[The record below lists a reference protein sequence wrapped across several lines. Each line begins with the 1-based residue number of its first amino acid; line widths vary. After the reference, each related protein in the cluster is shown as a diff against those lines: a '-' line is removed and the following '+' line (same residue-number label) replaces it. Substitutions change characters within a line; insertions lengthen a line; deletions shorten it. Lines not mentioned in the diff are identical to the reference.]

1 MKMHLILLTILLM
14 ASSCQKPAPEVSP
27 LADPSG
33 LKVEQTDL
41 TAVVLRWTDNAQGE
55 RGYRVF
61 MRAEG
66 GSYNVEPLETIAADA
81 TEFVFSDLTTGA
93 VYDFGVQAV
102 SEDFQLHS
110 KVVYLNDYK
119 VLDREGLGNMEG
131 ADRVAAPS
139 DVKAVQK
146 SNKVVTLTW
155 VDNADDEKGYN
166 LYMREA
172 SAESFGEPAATVK
185 ADVVTYEFKDLE
197 VGASYVF
204 GVQAAGASIMNDS
217 KIIAGDEIVLR
228 DLDAEAEAAK
238 KVPQVVSVK
247 TSYAYV
253 AVTYKVEKMTGSN
266 PEHGVCLSA
275 EGTPS
280 VNDIK
285 VYGPEIK
292 ANAEILQV
300 VPNAYLEDGK
310 EYQMCVFI
318 KDGSDYVY
326 SEPQA
331 VKLEAQPAAV
341 ELVWEKQDYAGA
353 EGVEIYKTTSQLNE
367 RNFNAWY
374 AVADP
379 SKVDFRVMYPE
390 TKGSK
395 KTVQAQAEAA
405 DGCLALINGAIYGN
419 YNIGVI
425 FTEGKMTQEWHG
437 EIEGCYWATNSQ
449 LYQLTRPIIGVD
461 QSGKAGAYWVGVP
474 QQGTFHYYDRPQANV
489 VGQAKYGK
497 VSATSPVDAVEWN
510 PYYAISCGPMV
521 LYDGK
526 VSADNTMVDDT
537 HYYTNYECWDESGVY
552 SAHPD
557 RSAVGVTADGK
568 IVLFI
573 CDGRIDASQGA
584 YMKELGPIM
593 KSLGCVHAMNL
604 DGGGSTGMWVN
615 GAGMINHMDGSSW
628 RAVKSTLG
636 FFKK

>member
-1 MKMHLILLTILLM
+1 MKIHLTLLAIVMM
-14 ASSCQKPAPEVSP
+14 ASSCQKPAPEATP

-33 LKVEQTDL
+33 LKAEPKDL
-41 TAVVLRWTDNAQGE
+41 TTVVLTWTDNAQGE
-55 RGYRVF
+55 KGYRIF
-61 MRAEG
+61 LRGEG
-66 GSYNVEPLETIAADA
+66 DSYYVDPVATVAADA
-81 TEFVFSDLTTGA
+81 VEYEFSGLEAGA

-102 SEDFQLHS
+102 SEDFRLNSQ
-110 KVVYLNDYK
+110 VVYLLNYELPAPEIPEDPE
-119 VLDREGLGNMEG
+119 DPEDPETP
-131 ADRVAAPS
+131 ADPE
-139 DVKAVQK
+139 DPKDDPAVPETDPK
-146 SNKVVTLTW
+146 
-155 VDNADDEKGYN
+155 
-166 LYMREA
+166 
-172 SAESFGEPAATVK
+172 
-185 ADVVTYEFKDLE
+185 
-197 VGASYVF
+197 
-204 GVQAAGASIMNDS
+204 
-217 KIIAGDEIVLR
+217 KIPEI
-228 DLDAEAEAAK
+228 K
-238 KVPQVVSVK
+238 SVK

-253 AVTYKVEKMTGSN
+253 AVSYKVQQITGSN
-266 PEHGVCLSA
+266 PDHGICFSETGA
-275 EGTPS
+275 PS
-280 VNDIK
+280 VDDIK
-285 VYGPEIK
+285 VLGPQIS

-310 EYQMCVFI
+310 EYQMSAFI
-318 KDGSDYVY
+318 KDGDTYRY
-326 SEPQA
+326 SEPQT
-331 VKLEAQPAAV
+331 VKLEAQP
-341 ELVWEKQDYAGA
+341 ETPQLTWEKQSYAGA
-353 EGVEIYKTTSQLNE
+353 EGVDIYKTTSQLNG

-405 DGCLALINGAIYGN
+405 GDCLALINGAIYGN

-425 FTEGKMTQEWHG
+425 FTEGQMTQEWHG
-437 EIEGCYWATNSQ
+437 EIEGCYWASNSQ
-449 LYQLTRPIIGVD
+449 LYQVTRPIIGVD
-461 QSGKAGAYWVGVP
+461 KDGKAAAYWVGVP
-474 QQGTFHYYDRPQANV
+474 QQGTFYYYDRPQANV

-497 VSATSPVDAVEWN
+497 VSATSPVDAVEWK

-604 DGGGSTGMWVN
+604 DGGGSTGMWVSR
-615 GAGMINHMDGSSW
+615 AGMINHMDGTSW

>member
-1 MKMHLILLTILLM
+1 MQKYANSCNIQYKITNFAPDNSVIMKIHLILLAIVMM
-14 ASSCQKPAPEVSP
+14 ASSCQKPAPEATP

-33 LKVEQTDL
+33 LKAEPKDL
-41 TAVVLRWTDNAQGE
+41 TTVVLTWTDNAQGE
-55 RGYRVF
+55 KGYRIF
-61 MRAEG
+61 LRGEG
-66 GSYNVEPLETIAADA
+66 DSYYVDPVATIAADA
-81 TEFVFSDLTTGA
+81 VEYEFSGLEAGA

-102 SEDFQLHS
+102 SEDFKLNSQ
-110 KVVYLNDYK
+110 VVYLLNYE
-119 VLDREGLGNMEG
+119 LP
-131 ADRVAAPS
+131 APEIPK
-139 DVKAVQK
+139 DPEDPKKLPEVK
-146 SNKVVTLTW
+146 
-155 VDNADDEKGYN
+155 
-166 LYMREA
+166 
-172 SAESFGEPAATVK
+172 
-185 ADVVTYEFKDLE
+185 
-197 VGASYVF
+197 
-204 GVQAAGASIMNDS
+204 
-217 KIIAGDEIVLR
+217 
-228 DLDAEAEAAK
+228 
-238 KVPQVVSVK
+238 SVK
-247 TSYAYV
+247 TSYAYI
-253 AVTYKVEKMTGSN
+253 AVTYKVQQITGSN
-266 PEHGVCLSA
+266 PDHGVCFSLTG
-275 EGTPS
+275 EPS
-280 VNDIK
+280 VDDIK
-285 VYGPEIK
+285 VLGPQIS
-292 ANAEILQV
+292 ANAEVLQV
-300 VPNAYLEDGK
+300 VPNAYLEDGR
-310 EYQMCVFI
+310 EYQMSAFI
-318 KDGSDYVY
+318 KDGDTYRY
-326 SEPQA
+326 SEPQT
-331 VKLEAQPAAV
+331 VKLEAQPETPQLA
-341 ELVWEKQDYAGA
+341 WEKQTYEGA
-353 EGVEIYKTTSQLNE
+353 EGVEIYKTTSQLNG

-390 TKGSK
+390 AVKSK

-405 DGCLALINGAIYGN
+405 GDCLALINGAIYGN

-425 FTEGKMTQEWHG
+425 FTEGQMTQEWHG

-449 LYQLTRPIIGVD
+449 LYQVTRPIIGVD
-461 QSGKAGAYWVGVP
+461 KDGKAAAYWVGVP
-474 QQGTFHYYDRPQANV
+474 QQGTFYYYDRPQANV

-497 VSATSPVDAVEWN
+497 VSATSPVDAVDWN

-604 DGGGSTGMWVN
+604 DGGGSTGMWVS
-615 GAGMINHMDGSSW
+615 GAGMINHLDGSSW

>member
-1 MKMHLILLTILLM
+1 MKIHLTLLAIVMM
-14 ASSCQKPAPEVSP
+14 ASSCQKPAPEATP

-33 LKVEQTDL
+33 LKAEPKDL
-41 TAVVLRWTDNAQGE
+41 TTVVLTWTDNAQGE
-55 RGYRVF
+55 KGYRLF
-61 MRAEG
+61 LRGEG
-66 GSYNVEPLETIAADA
+66 DSYYVDPVATVAADA
-81 TEFVFSDLTTGA
+81 VEYEFSGLEAGA

-102 SEDFQLHS
+102 SEDFKLNSQ
-110 KVVYLNDYK
+110 VVYLLNYELPAPEIPEDPE
-119 VLDREGLGNMEG
+119 DPEDPETP
-131 ADRVAAPS
+131 ADPE
-139 DVKAVQK
+139 DPKDDPAVPETDTK
-146 SNKVVTLTW
+146 
-155 VDNADDEKGYN
+155 
-166 LYMREA
+166 
-172 SAESFGEPAATVK
+172 
-185 ADVVTYEFKDLE
+185 
-197 VGASYVF
+197 
-204 GVQAAGASIMNDS
+204 
-217 KIIAGDEIVLR
+217 KIPEI
-228 DLDAEAEAAK
+228 K
-238 KVPQVVSVK
+238 SVK

-253 AVTYKVEKMTGSN
+253 AVSYKVQQITGSN
-266 PEHGVCLSA
+266 PDHGICFSLTG
-275 EGTPS
+275 EPS
-280 VNDIK
+280 VDDIK
-285 VYGPEIK
+285 VLGPQIS
-292 ANAEILQV
+292 ANAEVLQV
-300 VPNAYLEDGK
+300 VPNAYLEASK
-310 EYQMCVFI
+310 EYQMSAFI
-318 KDGSDYVY
+318 KDGDTYRY
-326 SEPQA
+326 SEPQT
-331 VKLEAQPAAV
+331 VKLEAQP
-341 ELVWEKQDYAGA
+341 ETPQLTWEKQSYAGA
-353 EGVEIYKTTSQLNE
+353 EGVDIYKTTSQLNG

-405 DGCLALINGAIYGN
+405 GDCLALINGAIYGN

-425 FTEGKMTQEWHG
+425 FTEGQMTQEWHG
-437 EIEGCYWATNSQ
+437 EIEGCYWASNSQ
-449 LYQLTRPIIGVD
+449 LYQVTRPIIGVD
-461 QSGKAGAYWVGVP
+461 KDGKAAAYWVGVP
-474 QQGTFHYYDRPQANV
+474 QQGTFYYYDRPQANV

-604 DGGGSTGMWVN
+604 DGGGSTGMWVS
-615 GAGMINHMDGSSW
+615 GAGMINHMDGSW
-628 RAVKSTLG
+628 RAVKSTIG

>member
-1 MKMHLILLTILLM
+1 MQKYANSCNIQYKITNFAPDNSVIMKIHLTLLAIVMM
-14 ASSCQKPAPEVSP
+14 ASSCQKPVPEATP

-33 LKVEQTDL
+33 LKAEPKDL
-41 TAVVLRWTDNAQGE
+41 TTVVLTWTDNAQGE
-55 RGYRVF
+55 KGYRLF
-61 MRAEG
+61 LRGEG
-66 GSYNVEPLETIAADA
+66 DSYYVDPVATIAADA
-81 TEFVFSDLTTGA
+81 VEYEFSGLEAGA

-102 SEDFQLHS
+102 SEDFKLNSQ
-110 KVVYLNDYK
+110 VVYLLNYE
-119 VLDREGLGNMEG
+119 LP
-131 ADRVAAPS
+131 APEIPE
-139 DVKAVQK
+139 DPKDPEDPEDPKDDPAVPETDPK
-146 SNKVVTLTW
+146 
-155 VDNADDEKGYN
+155 
-166 LYMREA
+166 
-172 SAESFGEPAATVK
+172 
-185 ADVVTYEFKDLE
+185 
-197 VGASYVF
+197 
-204 GVQAAGASIMNDS
+204 
-217 KIIAGDEIVLR
+217 KIPEI
-228 DLDAEAEAAK
+228 K
-238 KVPQVVSVK
+238 SVK
-247 TSYAYV
+247 ISYAYI
-253 AVTYKVEKMTGSN
+253 AVSYKVQQITGSN
-266 PEHGVCLSA
+266 PEHGICFSETGA
-275 EGTPS
+275 PS
-280 VNDIK
+280 VEDIK
-285 VYGPEIK
+285 VLGPQIS

-300 VPNAYLEDGK
+300 VPNAYLEDGN
-310 EYQMCVFI
+310 EYQMSAFI
-318 KDGSDYVY
+318 KDGDTYHY
-326 SEPQA
+326 SEPQT
-331 VKLEAQPAAV
+331 VKLEAQPETPQLA
-341 ELVWEKQDYAGA
+341 WEKQTYEGV
-353 EGVEIYKTTSQLNE
+353 EGVEIYKTTSQLNG

-390 TKGSK
+390 AVKSK

-405 DGCLALINGAIYGN
+405 GDCLALINGAIYGN

-425 FTEGKMTQEWHG
+425 FTEGQMTQEWHG

-449 LYQLTRPIIGVD
+449 LYQVTRPIIGVD
-461 QSGKAGAYWVGVP
+461 KDGKAAAYWVGVP
-474 QQGTFHYYDRPQANV
+474 QQGTFYYYDRPQANV

-497 VSATSPVDAVEWN
+497 VSATSPVDAVDWK

-604 DGGGSTGMWVN
+604 DGGGSTGMWVS
-615 GAGMINHMDGSSW
+615 GAGMINYKDGTSW

>member
-1 MKMHLILLTILLM
+1 MCFLNLVWCSVVQKYANSCNIQYKITNFAPDNTVIMKIHLTLLAIVMM
-14 ASSCQKPAPEVSP
+14 ASSCQKPAPEATP

-33 LKVEQTDL
+33 LKAEPKDL
-41 TAVVLRWTDNAQGE
+41 TTVVLTWTDNAQGE
-55 RGYRVF
+55 KGYRLF
-61 MRAEG
+61 LRGEG
-66 GSYNVEPLETIAADA
+66 DSYYVDPVATVAADA
-81 TEFVFSDLTTGA
+81 VEYEFSGLEAGA

-102 SEDFQLHS
+102 SEDFRLNSQ
-110 KVVYLNDYK
+110 VVYLLNYELPAPEIPEDPE
-119 VLDREGLGNMEG
+119 DPEDPETP
-131 ADRVAAPS
+131 ADPE
-139 DVKAVQK
+139 DPKDDPAVPETDPK
-146 SNKVVTLTW
+146 
-155 VDNADDEKGYN
+155 
-166 LYMREA
+166 
-172 SAESFGEPAATVK
+172 
-185 ADVVTYEFKDLE
+185 
-197 VGASYVF
+197 
-204 GVQAAGASIMNDS
+204 
-217 KIIAGDEIVLR
+217 KIPEI
-228 DLDAEAEAAK
+228 K
-238 KVPQVVSVK
+238 SVK

-253 AVTYKVEKMTGSN
+253 AVSYKVQQIAGAN
-266 PEHGVCLSA
+266 PEHGICFSETGA
-275 EGTPS
+275 PS
-280 VNDIK
+280 VDDIK
-285 VYGPEIK
+285 VLGPQIS

-310 EYQMCVFI
+310 EYQMSAFI
-318 KDGSDYVY
+318 KDGDTYRY
-326 SEPQA
+326 SEPQT
-331 VKLEAQPAAV
+331 VKLEAQPETV
-341 ELVWEKQDYAGA
+341 TLDWVKQDYAGA
-353 EGVEIYKTTSQLNE
+353 EGVDIYKTTSQLNG

-405 DGCLALINGAIYGN
+405 GDCLALINGAIYGN

-437 EIEGCYWATNSQ
+437 EIEGCYWASNSQ
-449 LYQLTRPIIGVD
+449 LYQVTRPIIGVD
-461 QSGKAGAYWVGVP
+461 KDGKAAAYWVGVP
-474 QQGTFHYYDRPQANV
+474 QQGTFYYYDRPQANV

-604 DGGGSTGMWVN
+604 DGGGSTGMWVS
-615 GAGMINHMDGSSW
+615 GAGMINHMDGSW

>member
-1 MKMHLILLTILLM
+1 MKIHLILLAIVMM
-14 ASSCQKPAPEVSP
+14 ASSCQKPAPEATP

-33 LKVEQTDL
+33 LKAEPKDL
-41 TAVVLRWTDNAQGE
+41 TTVVLTWTDNAQGE
-55 RGYRVF
+55 KGYRIF
-61 MRAEG
+61 LRGEG
-66 GSYNVEPLETIAADA
+66 DSYYVDPVATIAADA
-81 TEFVFSDLTTGA
+81 VEYEFSGLEAGA

-102 SEDFQLHS
+102 SEDFKLNSQ
-110 KVVYLNDYK
+110 VVYLLNYE
-119 VLDREGLGNMEG
+119 LP
-131 ADRVAAPS
+131 APEIPE
-139 DVKAVQK
+139 DPKDPEDPEDPEDPKDDPAVPETDPK
-146 SNKVVTLTW
+146 K
-155 VDNADDEKGYN
+155 
-166 LYMREA
+166 
-172 SAESFGEPAATVK
+172 FP
-185 ADVVTYEFKDLE
+185 
-197 VGASYVF
+197 
-204 GVQAAGASIMNDS
+204 
-217 KIIAGDEIVLR
+217 EI
-228 DLDAEAEAAK
+228 K
-238 KVPQVVSVK
+238 SVK
-247 TSYAYV
+247 TSYTYV
-253 AVTYKVEKMTGSN
+253 AVSYKVQQITGSN
-266 PEHGVCLSA
+266 PEHGICFSETGA
-275 EGTPS
+275 PS
-280 VNDIK
+280 VDDIK
-285 VYGPEIK
+285 VLGPQIS

-300 VPNAYLEDGK
+300 VPNAYLEEGK
-310 EYQMCVFI
+310 EYQMSAFI
-318 KDGSDYVY
+318 KDGDTYRY
-326 SEPQA
+326 SESQT
-331 VKLEAQPAAV
+331 VKLEAQPETPQLA
-341 ELVWEKQDYAGA
+341 WEKQTYEGV
-353 EGVEIYKTTSQLNE
+353 EGVEIYKTTSQLNG

-390 TKGSK
+390 AVKSK

-405 DGCLALINGAIYGN
+405 GDCLALINGAIYGN

-425 FTEGKMTQEWHG
+425 FTEGQMTQEWHG

-449 LYQLTRPIIGVD
+449 LYQVTRPIIGVD
-461 QSGKAGAYWVGVP
+461 KDGKAAAYWVGVP
-474 QQGTFHYYDRPQANV
+474 QQGTFYYYDRPQANV

-497 VSATSPVDAVEWN
+497 VSATSPVAAVDWK

-604 DGGGSTGMWVN
+604 DGGGSTGMWVS